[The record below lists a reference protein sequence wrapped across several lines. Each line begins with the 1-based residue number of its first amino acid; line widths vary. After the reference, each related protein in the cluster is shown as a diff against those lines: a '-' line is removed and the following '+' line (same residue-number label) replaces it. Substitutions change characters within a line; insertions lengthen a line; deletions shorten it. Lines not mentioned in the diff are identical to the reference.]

1 MDKYKRKI
9 VGDKDMAFKSI
20 NEVDKFAYDDCISHK
35 MEIGEDIKLELEAII
50 VKANNS
56 ANSNYTDSYADE
68 TLMVFEKARITK
80 VILEGYKYYSANDV
94 LLEEVPDKEL
104 PLEECDWAR
113 KFSRVFLINVEKVG
127 DNTYILEFEMP
138 DTDPSARTDVY
149 EVTLEAT
156 NVNVSWE
163 RYMNRVQK

>member
-1 MDKYKRKI
+1 
-9 VGDKDMAFKSI
+9 MAFKSI

-104 PLEECDWAR
+104 SLEECDWAR